1 MNDELAQASARVA
14 CALLVQRCMHAV
26 RWGAPLYNKGA
37 LHECISVYELAA
49 HACVNHPQNIPPS
62 VITRLE
68 SALSES
74 LKQSCAS
81 RKAWLLRHGLDDAIK
96 VAVAIANANVSPPP
110 APRGDAE
117 SEGGKVRHRDSWSS
131 SGEADARG
139 EASTVGWDAGSRQRR
154 HKRSP
159 RPPSPPDVCH
169 LLRLPHDLAT
179 ILLSDMPA
187 LALGRLASTCSSL
200 RALVHTHTATIIER
214 VAPALVEGMAP
225 HAEAGAT
232 FYARWLRTL
241 HAREL
246 VQARVPRNANG
257 RRFWDEWPR
266 MMAAEEVRL
275 NRGPEAVVDLRAFM
289 RGGARSVARLLLTHQ
304 HGVRWMLDAGW
315 TAADACATMLLLS
328 CGAATLGH
336 AVREGNA
343 DFAASVH
350 AVCDALRARAAGVS
364 TPAPYTYAAIEGRY
378 GLAAADP
385 QWQQLLG
392 ADATVGRAF
401 VTCAPVLAGTHPTRM
416 PDAECAGPLYRL
428 ASAPCEL
435 RRGAPLVC
443 FLSEPP
449 RCGGDALRTML
460 QVGPS
465 AYALPP
471 LSTVT
476 LVATLAPG
484 QWVHAGEVIQRRCL
498 CVRVRTPY

>member
-49 HACVNHPQNIPPS
+49 RACVNHPQNIPPS

-81 RKAWLLRHGLDDAIK
+81 RKAWLLRRGLDDAIK

-110 APRGDAE
+110 APRSDAE
-117 SEGGKVRHRDSWSS
+117 REGGGKVRHRDSWSS
-131 SGEADARG
+131 SGEADARV

-154 HKRSP
+154 HKRSS

-169 LLRLPHDLAT
+169 LLRLPHDLAA

-200 RALVHTHTATIIER
+200 RALVHAHTATIVER
-214 VAPALVEGMAP
+214 VAPAWWRAWRHTRRPAP
-225 HAEAGAT
+225 PSTPVGSGPCT
-232 FYARWLRTL
+232 RGS
-241 HAREL
+241 L

-401 VTCAPVLAGTHPTRM
+401 VTCAPVLRGPARRACPTRNA
-416 PDAECAGPLYRL
+416 PGRCTASRAPRASCAAR
-428 ASAPCEL
+428 
-435 RRGAPLVC
+435 APLVC

-449 RCGGDALRTML
+449 RCGGDALQTML
-460 QVGPS
+460 QVPS

-471 LSTVT
+471 LSTVHSSRRSRR
-476 LVATLAPG
+476 ASGSTLA
-484 QWVHAGEVIQRRCL
+484 R
-498 CVRVRTPY
+498 